1 MFSPFD
7 FFFFFFFF
15 FILEGRRCHVFMMN
29 VHYLH
34 IPIPPG
40 ILLDMQNARCIE
52 GGIYPYTLFF
62 SHDSVLGLFMHG
74 F

>member
-1 MFSPFD
+1 MSRVYDERP
-7 FFFFFFFF
+7 
-15 FILEGRRCHVFMMN
+15 L
-29 VHYLH
+29 LTH

>member
-1 MFSPFD
+1 
-7 FFFFFFFF
+7 
-15 FILEGRRCHVFMMN
+15 MMN